1 MRCVSVPASATA
13 DRALFQPHAKSTEV
27 RCVSGHAD
35 PIDRP
40 FSPRSDADSIQS
52 LPGSVD
58 ISTDDDESGRGAS
71 TAFPDVD
78 AAGPSGSGG
87 SPSGANPPTAF
98 AKFPRLAEIR
108 AADQW
113 EKRLE
118 KRSGGG
124 TSSRGTGA
132 RADARADA
140 SADASTSGMETTPFG
155 SSGGESGGDSD
166 GSSSALY
173 FSEPD
178 SGGAPRRLFHSVHG
192 ANQFTPGGALVSHP
206 PGGFGRSSEEFNPT
220 LAGSDGS
227 LIPTGQSKRRRRRR
241 MSSGKL
247 VRLGSEVSL
256 KALSLVNPV
265 NIASA
270 VSSSQAP
277 NLRRHVL
284 AAEKLEREFP
294 YQGLDSSKMRRDS
307 FARRDDPFAVGA
319 ANTKKKQTLTQRWFP
334 DGVKAIN
341 PRSAFIVTWEITVFI
356 ALSMLLMSVPI
367 ELAYVN
373 YAPKDAWRATSEDA
387 RALFVVARF
396 FDVIFFLDIV
406 INFLTGFYHENTHAY
421 ITSFSDVVPKYLGS
435 WFLVDVAALVPYEL
449 FVRHGRALRLVKITK
464 LNYLVGHVRVT
475 RVVGRMLLR
484 LDMQVVE
491 VVQHVYAAL
500 AIVHVVCCTWSMVL
514 LYESDTGNF
523 YERRVRDM
531 YEVGFDEAG
540 DPTNWVAA
548 NGVRGGPFEYYVAAL
563 QLLFQGEMTCT
574 TLVERMMLVI
584 SMATF
589 YALLIF
595 ILTEV
600 MVLLGEITSRSGRY
614 RTLLRDMNSMMRDHG
629 FPIALRQRMRAY
641 LRFRHTIIRGN
652 AGGLVNAQSDNQV
665 LGILSPQLRTEAV
678 LAMNKAGIASVPL
691 FKQCNI
697 PADAVLNLSVHA
709 RVQVY
714 AGHEYIFQGDTPAEN
729 MYVMSKG
736 LAMAKGR
743 LVRRNDTLGRE
754 AVLGVNAYTGSAF
767 TLTNATVLHLS
778 AHSFRLMFKRY
789 PDTAVVVRKVLSQ
802 RIVREALLTYARYMR
817 AVDAGRGEQFRKNI
831 FNLGFSQSVLARMM
845 LTRSKTMLEFL
856 EMEKLVV
863 RMQRAWRRKIA
874 RRKRFVERLRARAE
888 RAGIT
893 PRVDAD
899 GNHKNIKFL
908 DFGDVALLTKSE
920 TTNERLDHID
930 TTQRAMMETLKML
943 STKLHAMDDRTRS
956 LEVGG
961 PSASDA
967 EVQKYKKTGK
977 SVLLM

>member
-1 MRCVSVPASATA
+1 M
-13 DRALFQPHAKSTEV
+13 E
-27 RCVSGHAD
+27 
-35 PIDRP
+35 IN
-40 FSPRSDADSIQS
+40 
-52 LPGSVD
+52 
-58 ISTDDDESGRGAS
+58 TDDENSGRGAS
-71 TAFPDVD
+71 KAFPDVD

-87 SPSGANPPTAF
+87 SPSGANPPA
-98 AKFPRLAEIR
+98 AYAQFPRLAEIR
-108 AADQW
+108 AADKW

-132 RADARADA
+132 RADA
-140 SADASTSGMETTPFG
+140 SADASTSGMEGETTPLG
-155 SSGGESGGDSD
+155 SSGGETGGDSD
-166 GSSSALY
+166 GSSALY

-192 ANQFTPGGALVSHP
+192 ANQFTPGGTLVIHP
-206 PGGFGRSSEEFNPT
+206 PRSSEEFSPT
-220 LAGSDGS
+220 DAGSDGS

-241 MSSGKL
+241 LSSGKL
-247 VRLGSEVSL
+247 VQLGSEVSL

-270 VSSSQAP
+270 VSSTQAP

-284 AAEKLEREFP
+284 AAEKLAREYP
-294 YQGLDSSKMRRDS
+294 YQGLDSPKMRADS
-307 FARRDDPFAVGA
+307 FARRDDRFGVGA
-319 ANTKKKQTLTQRWFP
+319 AKKKQTLTQRWFP
-334 DGVKAIN
+334 NGVKAIN
-341 PRSAFIVTWEITVFI
+341 PRSAFIVTWEII
-356 ALSMLLMSVPI
+356 LLLALSMLLMSVPI

-373 YAPKDAWRATSEDA
+373 YAPKDAWSATSENA
-387 RALFVVARF
+387 RALFVVARV
-396 FDVIFFLDIV
+396 FDAIFFLDIV

-464 LNYLVGHVRVT
+464 LNYLVGHVRMT

-500 AIVHVVCCTWSMVL
+500 AIVHVVCCTWSVVL
-514 LYESDTGNF
+514 LYESDVGNF
-523 YERRVRDM
+523 YERDVRDM

-540 DPTNWVAA
+540 EPTNWVAA

-691 FKQCNI
+691 FEQCNI

-709 RVQVY
+709 RVQAY
-714 AGHEYIFQGDTPAEN
+714 AGHEYIFQVGTPADN

-754 AVLGVNAYTGSAF
+754 AVLGVDAYTGSAF

-778 AHSFRLMFKRY
+778 AHSFRVMFKRY
-789 PDTAVVVRKVLSQ
+789 PDTAVVVRRVLSQ
-802 RIVREALLTYARYMR
+802 RVLREALLSYARYMR

-831 FNLGFSQSVLARMM
+831 FNLGFSQSMLARMM

-874 RRKRFVERLRARAE
+874 RRKRFAQRLRARAE
-888 RAGIT
+888 RSGIT

-899 GNHKNIKFL
+899 GNHKDIKFL
-908 DFGDVALLTKSE
+908 DFGDVALLTKAE
-920 TTNERLDHID
+920 TTNERLDFID
-930 TTQRAMMETLKML
+930 TNQRAMIETLKML

-977 SVLLM
+977 NVLLM